1 MHICNSL
8 LKYGYSNFSLEILEY
23 CEPDVRFEKEKYYL
37 KLLKPEYNIILDV
50 APFSAET
57 TEKMSKVCKVGLY
70 RSRVSILN

>member
-1 MHICNSL
+1 MPICKAL
-8 LKYGYSNFSLEILEY
+8 IKFGYSNFSLEILEY

-57 TEKMSKVCKVGLY
+57 TEKMPKVCKVGLY